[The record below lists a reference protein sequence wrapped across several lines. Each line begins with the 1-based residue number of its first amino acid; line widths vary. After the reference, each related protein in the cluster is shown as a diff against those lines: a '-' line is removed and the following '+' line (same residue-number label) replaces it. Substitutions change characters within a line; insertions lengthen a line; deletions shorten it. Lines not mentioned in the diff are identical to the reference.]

1 MHKLTY
7 FERQVLESGL
17 RVGKSVRAIAHCL
30 NRNYRVLQREANRN
44 TPTHGPYTAAL
55 AQAKTQERERNRHV
69 PKLAQPKHQALLEY
83 VTTRVQED
91 LSPEQI
97 SGVLVNQ
104 PPPELK
110 GVRICPETIYQYV
123 YGSEGRGQGL
133 YQHLRR
139 AHKKRQKRWARKARS
154 SPIPQRISIHV
165 RPEDINSKAASGHW
179 ESDTLEGKRSTRG
192 NVSVQYERKFQLA
205 RLHKLTGK
213 TAGETEAAIRQSVR
227 SLPEVLWQSITFDN
241 GREGATHLNLVR
253 DFNLATYFCD
263 PYASWQKGGVEN
275 LNGLIR
281 QYLPK
286 GADLSRLTED
296 YLYAIQERLNNRPRK
311 SLNYLTPNQ
320 ALARELGH

>member
-17 RVGKSVRAIAHCL
+17 RVGKSVRAIARCL
-30 NRNYRVLQREANRN
+30 NRDYRVLQREANRH

-55 AQAKTQERERNRHV
+55 AQAKTKTREQNRHL
-69 PKLAQPKHQALLEY
+69 PKLAQPKHQGLKEY
-83 VTTRVQED
+83 ITSRLRED

-97 SGVLVNQ
+97 AGVLANQ
-104 PPPELK
+104 PPPELR
-110 GVRICPETIYQYV
+110 GAVVCAETIYQYV
-123 YGSEGRGQGL
+123 YGDEGRKQRL
-133 YQHLRR
+133 HQHLRR
-139 AHKKRQKRWARKARS
+139 AHKKRQQRWARKARS
-154 SPIPQRISIHV
+154 SPIPQRISIHL
-165 RPEDINSKAASGHW
+165 RPEGINARASLGHW
-179 ESDTLEGKRSTRG
+179 ESDTLEGKRGTQG

-227 SLPEVLWQSITFDN
+227 SLPEELWQSITFDN
-241 GREGATHLNLVR
+241 GREGATHLNLTH
-253 DFNLATYFCD
+253 DFHLATYFCD

-311 SLNYLTPNQ
+311 SLNYLSPNQ